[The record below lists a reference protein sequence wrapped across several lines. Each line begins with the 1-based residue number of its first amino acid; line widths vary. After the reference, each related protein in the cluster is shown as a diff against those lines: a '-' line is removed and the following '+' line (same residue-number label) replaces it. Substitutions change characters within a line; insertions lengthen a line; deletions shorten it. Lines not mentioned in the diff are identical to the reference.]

1 VRDTKFFN
9 WENKEMK
16 NLTVS
21 FSRSGDERNIRTVTL
36 TEKEFK
42 ALETIK
48 QNSDAPDRPSE
59 CTFAWTQPSDL
70 IRNGY
75 SKHEAAGLWSSLME
89 KLIIELY
96 EPRSKEEG
104 GDLFTFD
111 YNII

>member
-1 VRDTKFFN
+1 MT
-9 WENKEMK
+9 

-21 FSRSGDERNIRTVTL
+21 FSRSGDKRNIRTVSL

-48 QNSDAPDRPSE
+48 LNTDAPDQPSE
-59 CTFAWTQPSDL
+59 CTTVWTQPSDL

-89 KLIIELY
+89 KLIIEIY
-96 EPRSKEEG
+96 EERSKEEG

-111 YNII
+111 WNII